1 MLLRRNKRGSDRKNR
16 LLYPLITLLA
26 PLLPSDN
33 YVRPQPTIELRAEG
47 EFFSLYSEEERKM
60 FLDKLN
66 DIIARISR
74 RYDITQVFISIP
86 NTPCIGDIH
95 TDAMTG
101 FLLNGEGEKGLLLCF
116 AFLTSPDQ
124 DKSPREYWMDEWGRI
139 FGHEY
144 RHVLDYQELG
154 ADPFIDDPYPY
165 LDALRV
171 VAKAENIS
179 VGFVETQ
186 NVQIARIVMQAMQ
199 ELRVLMKALKSEP
212 HDDIQKR
219 FISLSSHIDD
229 LKRDGRFVD
238 ILLGD
243 IITGYILNNEEFR
256 RVMGIEKREDLTEA
270 HAKFRDAVVELKQHA
285 MIRGLYEEMNAYAKL
300 AEKEGYRMIGTWQ

>member
-1 MLLRRNKRGSDRKNR
+1 MLLTKNKRGANRKNK
-16 LLYPLITLLA
+16 LLYPLISLLA

-66 DIIARISR
+66 EIITRISR
-74 RYDITQVFISIP
+74 ACDITQVFISIP
-86 NTPCIGDIH
+86 NTPCIGEIH

-101 FLLNGEGEKGLLLCF
+101 FLVNGKEEKGLLLCF
-116 AFLTSPDQ
+116 AFLTSPDA
-124 DKSPREYWMDEWGRI
+124 DKSPRDYWMEEWRSV

-144 RHVLDYQELG
+144 RHVADYIELD
-154 ADPFIDDPYPY
+154 ANPFTDDPYVY

-171 VAKAENIS
+171 AAEAKGIR
-179 VGFVETQ
+179 VGFVETE
-186 NVQIARIVMQAMQ
+186 NVQVARIVMQAMQ
-199 ELRVLMKALKSEP
+199 ELRVLMKALESEP

-238 ILLGD
+238 ILLGE
-243 IITGYILNNEEFR
+243 IITGYILNNEDFR
-256 RVMGIEKREDLTEA
+256 HAMKIEKREDLTVA
-270 HAKFRDAVVELKQHA
+270 HIKFRDAARELKEQNEN
-285 MIRGLYEEMNAYAKL
+285 IRRLSEEMNAYARL
-300 AEKEGYRMIGTWQ
+300 AEKEGFGMKN